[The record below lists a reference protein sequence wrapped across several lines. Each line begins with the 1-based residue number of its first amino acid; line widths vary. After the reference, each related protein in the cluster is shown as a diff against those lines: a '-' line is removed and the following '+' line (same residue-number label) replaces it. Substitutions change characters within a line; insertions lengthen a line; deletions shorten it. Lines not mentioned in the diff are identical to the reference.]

1 MGTSRPLTQTV
12 QAGWVARTDAATEG
26 DIQTRRPGMFDM
38 LGRAKW
44 YVAHTHAR
52 DAWERQRGFSKQDA
66 KQLYVESM
74 IKILHRFEDRPVA
87 ISLMAELEAY
97 SGDVAEQV
105 MSGTLAETAS
115 IHSSSV
121 GQSPRQRALNAV
133 PSVDESSLADE
144 PPRAPSRLPPVT
156 SVEGDTHTGSGSHDT
171 ITGSDMPRPAP
182 RAAPE
187 KARRADR
194 GVLPV
199 RGAPATQ
206 RRAAPRPRAS
216 LARRDES
223 MYSGAAASDRGSR
236 SFASAAPSLPP
247 SDVPL
252 APHAGGPLGRY
263 ASSVGGRSGGPVPP
277 ARSALAKGARAGAP
291 GMGERAPELEES
303 LRAIQASLTALTDR
317 LDRAESRMVRRE
329 NALDVRRLHQYMQR
343 MLHDIGACLGL
354 VPGCPGEANAP
365 SYDAW
370 RARHHGLWALVRSPF
385 KFAVLVASLAFRVLL
400 DLASI
405 TLMVTLLV
413 AALRRLSGRSDP
425 WITLRLLGQL
435 RGRLQWLASPA
446 NRQAALR
453 ALLTSMVLGGVAMES
468 TRSLRS

>member
-1 MGTSRPLTQTV
+1 
-12 QAGWVARTDAATEG
+12 
-26 DIQTRRPGMFDM
+26 MFDM

-52 DAWERQRGFSKQDA
+52 DAWERQRGLSEQDA

-74 IKILHRFEDRPVA
+74 IKILRRFEDRPVA

-115 IHSSSV
+115 IHSSSI
-121 GQSPRQRALNAV
+121 GQSPRRRALDVA

-144 PPRAPSRLPPVT
+144 APPAPSRPPPVT

-171 ITGSDMPRPAP
+171 ITGSDMPRPPPLGATET
-182 RAAPE
+182 R
-187 KARRADR
+187 ARRTDR

-199 RGAPATQ
+199 RASNTT
-206 RRAAPRPRAS
+206 RRAAPRPRPT
-216 LARRDES
+216 LVRRDES
-223 MYSGAAASDRGSR
+223 VYSGAAASDRGSR

-247 SDVPL
+247 SDALV
-252 APHAGGPLGRY
+252 APPAGGPLGRY
-263 ASSVGGRSGGPVPP
+263 ASSMGGRSGGPVPP
-277 ARSALAKGARAGAP
+277 ARSLLSKGARPSAP
-291 GMGERAPELEES
+291 SASGERAPELEDA
-303 LRAIQASLTALTDR
+303 LKAIQASLTALTDR

-329 NALDVRRLHQYMQR
+329 NALDVRRLRQHMLR
-343 MLHDIGACLGL
+343 MLHDIGATLGL
-354 VPGCPGEANAP
+354 VSGRPGEANAP
-365 SYDAW
+365 SYEAW
-370 RARHHGLWALVRSPF
+370 RAQDRGLWAFVRSPF
-385 KFAVLVASLAFRVLL
+385 KFAVLAASLAFRILL

-405 TLMVTLLV
+405 TLMVTLMV

-425 WITLRLLGQL
+425 WIALRLLGQL
-435 RGRLQWLASPA
+435 RGRLQWLASPV

-453 ALLTSMVLGGVAMES
+453 AVLTSMVLGGVAMES